1 MAAPKGNQF
10 WKLASKYGRD
20 RLFATP
26 DLMWEAALE
35 YFDWCDK
42 HPWKQVKSKKGG
54 RNNGEVETTPVQR
67 PYTISGLMLYFG
79 ACEAYW
85 RQFKSQNHK
94 EFFTVISRID
104 SIIETQQLEGA
115 VVGTFNANIIARKL
129 GLADKQDNSVT
140 VKGDIPIK
148 DWIKSKAK

>member
-10 WKLASKYGRD
+10 WRLASKYGRD
-20 RLFATP
+20 KLFATP

-42 HPWKQVKSKKGG
+42 HPWKQIKKKAGSK
-54 RNNGEVETTPVQR
+54 NGIEVEETPVQR
-67 PYTISGLMLYFG
+67 PYTLSGLMLYFG
-79 ACEAYW
+79 ASESYW
-85 RQFKSQNHK
+85 RQFKSQGHK
-94 EFFTVISRID
+94 EFLTVTSRID
-104 SIIETQQLEGA
+104 TIIETQQLEGA

-140 VKGDIPIK
+140 VKGDIPVK